1 MNDLYTKTVLS
12 IIAASLL
19 ALVAQNAVR
28 PSQAQYG
35 PQKVQI
41 CDEKGSRCAGI
52 TTKLL
57 GIDYGLAVVP
67 LTDVLQGPSRPN

>member
-1 MNDLYTKTVLS
+1 MNDLYTKAVLS

-28 PSQAQYG
+28 PSQAQSDR

-41 CDEKGSRCAGI
+41 CDSQNCADLRRVENS
-52 TTKLL
+52 TF
-57 GIDYGLAVVP
+57 YGLVVAP
-67 LTDVLQGPSRPN
+67 ARGSADRTACCWR

>member
-19 ALVAQNAVR
+19 ALVAQNAIR
-28 PSQAQYG
+28 PSRAQSSE

-41 CDEKGSRCAGI
+41 CGTEHCADLVLIPGAGWG
-52 TTKLL
+52 L
-57 GIDYGLAVVP
+57 GVVP
-67 LTDVLQGPSRPN
+67 LSKP